1 MPYTQLN
8 TIDLC
13 TFTFITDDTAS
24 RKQVNSHM
32 ITELLYSNSNVQQH
46 MYYPSSRNWELVDL
60 FGPAP
65 ALS

>member
-1 MPYTQLN
+1 MKYNEYEILISGFMPYTQLN

-32 ITELLYSNSNVQQH
+32 ITELLHIFEFNVH
-46 MYYPSSRNWELVDL
+46 TTYV
-60 FGPAP
+60 
-65 ALS
+65 LSQF